1 MNDSLII
8 ENFSVYINKKNR
20 TELVI
25 IAKKFQKYHNI
36 IQPIKDTQN
45 LDAFD
50 EAQSKLYINKKIEE
64 NNQLRGNLINI
75 ARLIYDET
83 ETLYYDYYETFINRQ
98 RDETFQLI
106 YDNMNS
112 IINNTN
118 DMNDISIDEMKKKIV
133 EMAKHT
139 PEFQDVDFFDKSIDV
154 FESAEPKLNDTI
166 TFFKNK
172 TRNSLVKYCLA
183 IEVHLN
189 GIYNERISPI
199 INVAS
204 KNELV
209 RYIIRTYLLYPNYIL
224 IDKLDLL
231 IKTYYLDYGE
241 ESIIEISEY

>member
-98 RDETFQLI
+98 RDETIQLI

-118 DMNDISIDEMKKKIV
+118 DMNDISIDEMKKKLLKWQNI
-133 EMAKHT
+133 H
-139 PEFQDVDFFDKSIDV
+139 Q
-154 FESAEPKLNDTI
+154 N
-166 TFFKNK
+166 FKM
-172 TRNSLVKYCLA
+172 
-183 IEVHLN
+183 
-189 GIYNERISPI
+189 
-199 INVAS
+199 
-204 KNELV
+204 
-209 RYIIRTYLLYPNYIL
+209 L
-224 IDKLDLL
+224 IFL
-231 IKTYYLDYGE
+231 IKVLMFL
-241 ESIIEISEY
+241 SQQNQN